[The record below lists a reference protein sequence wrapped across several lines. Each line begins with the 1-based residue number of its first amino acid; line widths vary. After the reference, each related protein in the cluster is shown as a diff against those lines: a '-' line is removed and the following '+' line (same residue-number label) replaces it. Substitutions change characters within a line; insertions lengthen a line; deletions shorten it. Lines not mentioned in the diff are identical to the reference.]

1 MKRFGLAAFLCAF
14 AVFASASV
22 ASAMPPFAQAYGMRC
37 EVCHTQVPALNA
49 YGRYVQRTGY
59 ASLDAHTLHRSTPFW
74 IGWNANYSH
83 NSADQTPPRTELGN
97 IAVHAAGAFDDNVT
111 FHLHTWIVQDG
122 QAGGLDTAWITFN
135 NIMHRDG
142 HLFIGKMPGAVIS
155 PFSQWFDI
163 SAFATPEITVGEHA
177 WMNDANRWGAKFA
190 YVKNSLD
197 AEVGY
202 FAGGG
207 DLGDAFVMTQDHEK
221 TLQWRIAH
229 ANPEQPLEYG
239 IMGSRGSFPLAEG
252 GFDQYTSYTP
262 YIQRD
267 PAGNM
272 PGILAMYQ
280 MATDQNAGQDAL
292 GNPLGAA
299 SSTAATIE
307 LYKPLGPKA
316 LIAIRKEFQNDGLGT
331 QSQTGVVDFSYH
343 IAPYLHLYL
352 ESAMAQNAT
361 PTWSYMLWWTIP
373 LQNVK

>member
-1 MKRFGLAAFLCAF
+1 
-14 AVFASASV
+14 
-22 ASAMPPFAQAYGMRC
+22 MPPFAQAYGMRC
-37 EVCHTQVPALNA
+37 DVCHTQVPALNA

-74 IGWNANYSH
+74 IGVNANYSH
-83 NSADQTPPRTELGN
+83 NSADEKPPRTEFGN
-97 IAVHAAGAFDDNVT
+97 IAIHAAGAFDDNVT

-122 QAGGLDTAWITFN
+122 QAGGLDTAWITIN
-135 NIMHRDG
+135 NLMHRDG
-142 HLFIGKMPGAVIS
+142 HLFIGKMPGTVAS
-155 PFSQWFDI
+155 PFSQWFDL
-163 SAFATPEITVGEHA
+163 SAFTTPEITVGEHA

-202 FAGGG
+202 FGGAG
-207 DLGDAFVMTQDHEK
+207 DLGDAFVMTEDHEK
-221 TLQWRIAH
+221 TLQWRLAH

-239 IMGSRGSFPLAEG
+239 IMGSRGAFPLAEG

-262 YIQRD
+262 YVQRD

-272 PGILAMYQ
+272 PGVFAMYQ
-280 MATDQNAGQDAL
+280 MANDRNAGEDAL

-299 SSTAATIE
+299 ASTAATFE
-307 LYKPLGPKA
+307 LYQPLGSKA

-352 ESAMAQNAT
+352 ESSMAQNAT
-361 PTWSYMLWWTIP
+361 PTWSYMLWWTVP
-373 LQNVK
+373 LQKVKP